1 MKCLALILAFA
12 LLGATS
18 PSESTEM
25 PSIVR
30 PSSQSVRFAT
40 VDIRL
45 DPKAH
50 PLAAYQL
57 EVIADSPNV
66 KLAGVEGGEHAA
78 FREPPYYDPA
88 ALNQNR
94 IILAAF
100 NTGSEL
106 PSKDSR
112 IARLHVQISGDANPK
127 WNVKLTVAAASDG
140 SAVPGARA
148 TASLSSASASSS
160 SPASTEGTAP

>member
-1 MKCLALILAFA
+1 MKCLALMLGFAF
-12 LLGATS
+12 LGAVAPTERSENPSLVS
-18 PSESTEM
+18 PST
-25 PSIVR
+25 
-30 PSSQSVRFAT
+30 QSVRFAT

-45 DPKAH
+45 DPKNH

-57 EVIADSPNV
+57 EVTADSPNV

-100 NTGSEL
+100 NTGSDL
-106 PSKDSR
+106 PMKDSR
-112 IARLHVQISGDANPK
+112 IARLHVQISGERNPK
-127 WNVKLTVAAASDG
+127 WNVKLTVASASDG
-140 SAVPGARA
+140 SAVPGATA
-148 TASLSSASASSS
+148 TASFSSASSS